1 MSLCRRQAL
10 LRLNPRKR
18 IVFSATN
25 SFVYF
30 FFLKA
35 GPFQQIILTAW
46 HNSSSKFSLLW
57 INIRICVYPLR
68 QIPYLHWP
76 PRQQFYQ
83 KWKVFPRRG
92 FGSTSWPLARVSSNT
107 TKCFWLRTEQRKR
120 SVLDVRLKRRFAL
133 IMVELRASIELW
145 ICLCLQ
151 IFFPLFCG
159 CNAEISPFD
168 LLDKWLPALPEVRIW
183 ELRLSAYCS
192 WAIICIWQRVLEH
205 SNNTITKLAA
215 SSEHN

>member
-1 MSLCRRQAL
+1 M
-10 LRLNPRKR
+10 
-18 IVFSATN
+18 
-25 SFVYF
+25 
-30 FFLKA
+30 
-35 GPFQQIILTAW
+35 AW
-46 HNSSSKFSLLW
+46 QNGSSKFSLLW

-107 TKCFWLRTEQRKR
+107 TKCFWLGTEQQKR
-120 SVLDVRLKRRFAL
+120 SVLDVRLKKKICSYYGWAESIHR
-133 IMVELRASIELW
+133 IMNLSRSADFFFVVLW
-145 ICLCLQ
+145 
-151 IFFPLFCG
+151 

-183 ELRLSAYCS
+183 ELWLSAYCS
-192 WAIICIWQRVLEH
+192 WAIIFIWQRVLEH
-205 SNNTITKLAA
+205 RNNTITKLAA

>member
-18 IVFSATN
+18 IAFSATN
-25 SFVYF
+25 SFVYL

-35 GPFQQIILTAW
+35 GSFQQIILMAW

-57 INIRICVYPLR
+57 INLRICVYPLW
-68 QIPYLHWP
+68 QIPYQHWP

-151 IFFPLFCG
+151 IFLSLFCG
-159 CNAEISPFD
+159 VTQKFHRSICLINDFLHFLKWGYESCGSRLIVPE
-168 LLDKWLPALPEVRIW
+168 LLFASGNEFW
-183 ELRLSAYCS
+183 ST
-192 WAIICIWQRVLEH
+192 AITQ
-205 SNNTITKLAA
+205 
-215 SSEHN
+215 